1 MLYMFTFDSDFH
13 FLKLVSI
20 KSVHVL
26 FHCTAEKY
34 LTFCEGINTTGTPVH
49 VQVTAIEQL

>member
-1 MLYMFTFDSDFH
+1 MFTFDSDFH